1 MQNKKILIL
10 GATGQIGKELSLE
23 FKSSKNLDILFH
35 SRTLVGSSFFRNN
48 DINFIATE
56 LNDNKVISKISNTDL
71 IFDLAAPDHGSLK
84 DIKEFYKKRFDFIF
98 SHMKKDTKFVFA
110 STMNAFGIDNKRKV
124 LKEYFTS
131 SSIYASN
138 KRFAE
143 KYIKNLG
150 KKKSIQIYILRLA
163 EVHGHYQRASTEII
177 NLIKDKY
184 LFKIPKAPA
193 WITFVSLIKQ
203 SIINILDNKED
214 PGLYTLTC
222 DDIYWH
228 DLLNILGKKINLKPK
243 FIISQNEKKKNIIL
257 NFLYKIILS
266 NKDLLRGNFNF
277 NKDFENSM
285 KLEFRIRKTK
295 DSIEKFKGIKIYSD
309 KDRYEGILPGKRFHS
324 LIYDAKKILD

>member
-1 MQNKKILIL
+1 MLNKKILIL

-23 FKSSKNLDILFH
+23 FKSSKDLDVLSH
-35 SRTLVGSSFFRNN
+35 SRTLVGSSFFKNN
-48 DINFIATE
+48 DINFVAAE

-98 SHMKKDTKFVFA
+98 SHMKKDAKFVFA
-110 STMNAFGIDNKRKV
+110 SSMNAFGIDNKRKV
-124 LKEYFTS
+124 LKKYFIS

-184 LFKIPKAPA
+184 LFKIPKTPA
-193 WITFVSLIKQ
+193 WITFVTLIKQ
-203 SIINILDNKED
+203 SIINILDDKEA

-228 DLLNILGKKINLKPK
+228 DLLNILGAKINLKPK
-243 FIISQNEKKKNIIL
+243 FIINKNEKKNIIL

-266 NKDLLRGNFNF
+266 KKDLLRGNFNF
-277 NKDFENSM
+277 NEDFENSI
-285 KLEFRIRKTK
+285 KLAFRIRKTK
-295 DSIEKFKGIKIYSD
+295 NSIEKFKGIKIYSD
-309 KDRYEGILPGKRFHS
+309 KDRYTGILPGKRLRS
-324 LIYDAKKILD
+324 LIYDTKKILD